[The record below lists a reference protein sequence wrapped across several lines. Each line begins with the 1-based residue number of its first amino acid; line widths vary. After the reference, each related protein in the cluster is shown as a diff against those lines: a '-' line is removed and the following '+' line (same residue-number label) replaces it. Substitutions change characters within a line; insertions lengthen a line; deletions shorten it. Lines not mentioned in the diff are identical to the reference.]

1 VLDCSATEIARR
13 GYRPGTGRH
22 KRRGLEDSTINGTDV
37 LLGLLGSAALLLWGL
52 RMVKT
57 GVLRAYGAVLRR
69 RLGASMENRFAALLA
84 GLGITLA
91 LQSST
96 ATALMAASFAGRG
109 LVGTG
114 AALAVMLGADVGTSL
129 VAQALSF
136 DIHWL
141 SPLLI
146 LAGVAI
152 FMSGRATRFQDVG
165 RLIVGLGLMLLS
177 LRQLTATAVP
187 LRESMAVQDLLA
199 ALAGEPVLAVLVAAV
214 LTVLSASSLAVV
226 LLVIALV
233 SEGAIGLPL
242 AYALV
247 LGANLGGGITPILA
261 TSGAEPRARRVPLGN
276 FLFRLTGVIVA
287 LPLLGFIAEWLA
299 AFEPAPER
307 QIANLHTVFNIA
319 LAVVFLPW
327 IGPMAKFLERIWP
340 DRPEPEESSR
350 PRYLD
355 PSAID
360 TPSVAIASA
369 ARETLRLGDIVAEML
384 RKTMEVFRTDDRR
397 LMRDVEHMD
406 DTVDR
411 LQETIKL
418 YLTKVSRES
427 LDPEES
433 RRCID
438 VITFTTNLEHIGDI
452 IDKNLMELA
461 AKKIKNRLQFSAEGF
476 SEIVQMHERLMDNF
490 KLALNVFIAG
500 DPPMARRLIA
510 EKVQFREMERAASE
524 SHLARLRSGK
534 IESLETSAL
543 HLDVLRDLKRINS
556 HLTSVAY
563 PILEGAGELAESRL
577 KQQA

>member
-1 VLDCSATEIARR
+1 
-13 GYRPGTGRH
+13 
-22 KRRGLEDSTINGTDV
+22 
-37 LLGLLGSAALLLWGL
+37 
-52 RMVKT
+52 MVKT

-69 RLGASMENRFAALLA
+69 RLGVSMENRFAALAA
-84 GLGITLA
+84 GLGITMV

-146 LAGVAI
+146 LLGVAL
-152 FMSGRATRFQDVG
+152 FMSGRATRFQDIG
-165 RLIVGLGLMLLS
+165 RLVVGLGLMLLA
-177 LRQLTATAVP
+177 LRQLTLTAVP
-187 LRESMAVQDLLA
+187 LRESEAVQGLLA
-199 ALAGEPVLAVLVAAV
+199 ALAGEPVLGVLVAAL
-214 LTVLSASSLAVV
+214 LTVLSASSLAMV
-226 LLVIALV
+226 LLVIALA
-233 SEGAIGLPL
+233 SQGAIGLPL
-242 AYALV
+242 AFALV
-247 LGANLGGGITPILA
+247 LGANLGSGVTSILA

-276 FLFRLTGVIVA
+276 FLFRLAGVVVA
-287 LPLLGFIAEWLA
+287 VPLMEFVAPWLA
-299 AFEPAPER
+299 AFEAAPAR
-307 QIANLHTVFNIA
+307 QIANLHTGFNLA
-319 LAVVFLPW
+319 LAVIFLPL
-327 IGPMAKFLERIWP
+327 IGPMAKLLARLWP
-340 DRPEPEESSR
+340 DRPEPEDASR

-355 PSAID
+355 PSAIE

-369 ARETLRLGDIVAEML
+369 ARETLRLGDVVAEML
-384 RKTMEVFRTDDRR
+384 RKTMDVFRTDDRR
-397 LMRDVEHMD
+397 LLREVENMD
-406 DTVDR
+406 DIVDR

-418 YLTKVSRES
+418 YLTKVSREA

-438 VITFTTNLEHIGDI
+438 VITFTTNLEHVGDI
-452 IDKNLMELA
+452 IDKNLMDLA
-461 AKKIKNRLQFSAEGF
+461 AKKIKNRLQFSEEGF
-476 SEIVQMHERLMDNF
+476 AEIVKMHERLMENF

-500 DPPMARRLIA
+500 DQRMARRLIE
-510 EKVQFREMERAASE
+510 EKVQFRELERAASE

-534 IESLETSAL
+534 IESLETSGL

-563 PILEGAGELAESRL
+563 PILEGAGVLAESRL

>member
-1 VLDCSATEIARR
+1 M
-13 GYRPGTGRH
+13 
-22 KRRGLEDSTINGTDV
+22 
-37 LLGLLGSAALLLWGL
+37 LGLLGSAALLLWGL

-69 RLGASMENRFAALLA
+69 RLGASMENRFAALFT
-84 GLGITLA
+84 GLGVTLI

-96 ATALMAASFAGRG
+96 GTALMAASFAGRG

-114 AALAVMLGADVGTSL
+114 AALAVMLGADIGTSL

-146 LAGVAI
+146 LLGVAV
-152 FMSGRATRFQDVG
+152 FMTGRATRFQDFG
-165 RLIVGLGLMLLS
+165 RLIVGLGLMLLA

-187 LRESMAVQDLLA
+187 LRESEAVQNLLA
-199 ALAGEPVLAVLVAAV
+199 ALAGEPVLAVLVAAA
-214 LTVLSASSLAVV
+214 LTVLSASSLAIV
-226 LLVIALV
+226 LLVIVLA

-242 AYALV
+242 AFALV
-247 LGANLGGGITPILA
+247 LGANLGGGVTPILA

-276 FLFRLTGVIVA
+276 FLFRLAGVVVA
-287 LPLLGFIAEWLA
+287 LPLLDFIAPWLA
-299 AFEPAPER
+299 DLEAAPER
-307 QIANLHTVFNIA
+307 QIANLHTGFNLA
-319 LAVVFLPW
+319 LAVIFLPL
-327 IGPMAKFLERIWP
+327 IGPMAKLLARLWP
-340 DRPEPEESSR
+340 DRPEPEDSSR
-350 PRYLD
+350 PRYLE
-355 PSAID
+355 PSAME

-384 RKTMEVFRTDDRR
+384 RKTMDVFRTDDRR
-397 LMRDVEHMD
+397 LMREVEHMD

-418 YLTKVSRES
+418 YLTKVSREA

-438 VITFTTNLEHIGDI
+438 AITFTTNLEHIGDI

-461 AKKIKNRLQFSAEGF
+461 AKKIKNRLHF
-476 SEIVQMHERLMDNF
+476 SEEGLAEIVTMHERLMENF

-500 DPPMARRLIA
+500 DARMARRLIE
-510 EKVQFREMERAASE
+510 EKVQFRELERAASE

-534 IESLETSAL
+534 IESLETSGL

-563 PILEGAGELAESRL
+563 PILEGAGVLAETRL

>member
-1 VLDCSATEIARR
+1 MGGIA
-13 GYRPGTGRH
+13 
-22 KRRGLEDSTINGTDV
+22 INGTDV

-69 RLGASMENRFAALLA
+69 RLGASMQNRFAALGA
-84 GLGITLA
+84 GLGITLV

-146 LAGVAI
+146 LIGVAV
-152 FMSGRATRFQDVG
+152 FMTGRATRFQDVG
-165 RLIVGLGLMLLS
+165 RLIVGLGLMLLA

-187 LRESMAVQDLLA
+187 IRESEAVQNLLA
-199 ALAGEPVLAVLVAAV
+199 ALAGEPLLAVLVAAL
-214 LTVLSASSLAVV
+214 LTVLSASSLAIV
-226 LLVIALV
+226 LLVIAFAAQGAV
-233 SEGAIGLPL
+233 SLPL
-242 AYALV
+242 AFALV
-247 LGANLGGGITPILA
+247 LGANLGGGLTPILA
-261 TSGAEPRARRVPLGN
+261 TAGSEPRARRVPLGN
-276 FLFRLTGVIVA
+276 FLFRLAGVIIA
-287 LPLLGFIAEWLA
+287 IPLLDYISAWLPILEA
-299 AFEPAPER
+299 APER
-307 QIANLHTVFNIA
+307 QIANLHTAFNLA
-319 LAVVFLPW
+319 LAVIFLPL
-327 IGPMAKFLERIWP
+327 IGPMAKLLGRIWP
-340 DRPEPEESSR
+340 DRPEPEDGSR

-355 PSAID
+355 SSAIE

-369 ARETLRLGDIVAEML
+369 ARETLRLGDTVADML
-384 RKTMEVFRTDDRR
+384 RKTLEVFRTDDRR
-397 LMRDVEHMD
+397 LMREVERMD
-406 DTVDR
+406 DSVDR

-418 YLTKVSRES
+418 YLTKVSREA

-461 AKKIKNRLQFSAEGF
+461 AKKIKNRLHF
-476 SEIVQMHERLMDNF
+476 SEEGLGEIVKMHERLMENF
-490 KLALNVFIAG
+490 TLALNVFIAG
-500 DPPMARRLIA
+500 DQRMARRLIE

-524 SHLARLRSGK
+524 SHLARLRRGR

-563 PILEGAGELAESRL
+563 PILESTGALAESRL